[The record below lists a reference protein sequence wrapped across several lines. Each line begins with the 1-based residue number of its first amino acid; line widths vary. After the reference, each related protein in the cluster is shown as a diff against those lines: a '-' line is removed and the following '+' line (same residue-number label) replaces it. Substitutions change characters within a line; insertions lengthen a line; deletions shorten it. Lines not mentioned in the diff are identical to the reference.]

1 MNKNIQRIK
10 KNLNIVLSAEGNN
23 DISLLILRV
32 TTGLLMF
39 FGHGLNKLTA
49 GTARWEKLGH
59 AFTDLIGLDSFHIF
73 FGFLASLSESIG
85 ALLVAFG
92 LVTRFS
98 SFFLFFTMA
107 IASLKHLLK
116 DDFSELALIYALICL
131 VIMISG
137 SGKYSL
143 DYYLFKKND

>member
-1 MNKNIQRIK
+1 
-10 KNLNIVLSAEGNN
+10 
-23 DISLLILRV
+23 
-32 TTGLLMF
+32 MF
-39 FGHGLNKLTA
+39 FGHGLSKLTA

-59 AFTDLIGLDSFHIF
+59 ALTDLIGLDSFHIF

-107 IASLKHLLK
+107 KDMRADPVTKILEFWNFQNINYHFLIAVRKLKRK
-116 DDFSELALIYALICL
+116 T
-131 VIMISG
+131 
-137 SGKYSL
+137 
-143 DYYLFKKND
+143 

>member
-1 MNKNIQRIK
+1 
-10 KNLNIVLSAEGNN
+10 
-23 DISLLILRV
+23 
-32 TTGLLMF
+32 MF
-39 FGHGLNKLTA
+39 FGHGLSKLTA

-59 AFTDLIGLDSFHIF
+59 ALTDLIGLDSFHIF

-116 DDFSELALIYALICL
+116 DDFSELALIYASICL